1 MENLEKAVGIMA
13 DKLIPEIEARQMAK
27 QLLDEFGITAG
38 LKKKF
43 ANQPDE
49 AEELIDRYG
58 RFYWMIR
65 EMLSKPPQQR
75 KRRRGED

>member
-1 MENLEKAVGIMA
+1 MS

-38 LKKKF
+38 LKKQF
-43 ANQPDE
+43 ANQPGE

-75 KRRRGED
+75 KRRREED